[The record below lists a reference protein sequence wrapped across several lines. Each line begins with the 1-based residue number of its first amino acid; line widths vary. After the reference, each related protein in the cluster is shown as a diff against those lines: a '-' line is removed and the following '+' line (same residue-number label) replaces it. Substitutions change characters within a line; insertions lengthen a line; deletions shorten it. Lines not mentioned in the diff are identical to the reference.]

1 MRKFT
6 LILTGLLLACVGAF
20 AQIKGTVVTEEDGEP
35 VIGASIMV
43 KGTTVGTISD
53 VDGTF
58 EISASAGD
66 VSFLLGFFTKRP
78 PCSALLSI
86 GK

>member
-58 EISASAGD
+58 EVSASAGD
-66 VSFLLGFFTKRP
+66 V
-78 PCSALLSI
+78 
-86 GK
+86 